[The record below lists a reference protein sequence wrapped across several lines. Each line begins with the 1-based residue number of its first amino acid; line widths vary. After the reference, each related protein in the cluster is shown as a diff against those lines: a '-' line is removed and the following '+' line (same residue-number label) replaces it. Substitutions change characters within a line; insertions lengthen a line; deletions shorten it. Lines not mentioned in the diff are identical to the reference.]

1 MITIFV
7 AAFAAESEA
16 INCYNCEVQDDR
28 FVGLTFHDCRYSL
41 IECPAEFDV
50 CLKTSVNNKVTRTCG
65 KSLKNPAKD
74 TEKLGCLKS
83 NVTSVILGSGFD
95 ANLVSN
101 SFTVLSDNPTTLLA
115 KQSCCSTSE
124 CNSTNTLVNN
134 KFILAAFLFVAA
146 LLYKQ

>member
-16 INCYNCEVQDDR
+16 IKCYNCEVQDDR
-28 FVGLTFHDCRYSL
+28 FVGLTFHDCRFSL

-65 KSLKNPAKD
+65 LSIFNPKNVK
-74 TEKLGCLKS
+74 EKLGCSKS
-83 NVTSVILGSGFD
+83 NVSITDDILGRD
-95 ANLVSN
+95 QNLVSN
-101 SFTVLSDNPTTLLA
+101 SLTVSSTDLLA
-115 KQSCCSTSE
+115 KQSCCNTDE